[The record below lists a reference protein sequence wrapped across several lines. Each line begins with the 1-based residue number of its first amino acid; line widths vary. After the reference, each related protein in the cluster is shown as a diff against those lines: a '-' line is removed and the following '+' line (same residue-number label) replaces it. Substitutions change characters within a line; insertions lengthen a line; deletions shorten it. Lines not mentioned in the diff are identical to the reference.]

1 MSVRALYPDYQ
12 GEVRDREEN
21 FHGMRVLYVGWDHHL
36 MFANP
41 LAFML
46 PPDTPFAK
54 LTGEIL
60 PGAFGEH
67 PDWSQVAVDQ
77 IRWLRNGEPFTPD
90 PAASL
95 DANGIDHKTVL
106 RMQTPGLEGIKGSR
120 S

>member
-36 MFANP
+36 MFAT

-54 LTGEIL
+54 LTREIL